1 MKQESPVQDEERVIT
16 DEMLALARSRIGVP
30 MKVHVPFNEFVTV
43 DAIRHFAHGT
53 GDDNPLYCDRN
64 YGAKTRWG
72 STIAPPPL
80 LQKHWQPRA
89 TRLEQGRQCQGP
101 RPSQRH
107 PLLVRGRDHPLAPA
121 HLSRRPAIRPPIS
134 TGLPRKAKLLH
145 WRQSSHRD
153 SSTGIQKPAR
163 RIGGSGRRERVPR
176 RPAKEVG

>member
-16 DEMLALARSRIGVP
+16 DEMLALARSRIGAP

-53 GDDNPLYCDRN
+53 GDDNPMYCDRN

-72 STIAPPPL
+72 NMIAPPLFYRSTGNPEARD
-80 LQKHWQPRA
+80 WS
-89 TRLEQGRQCQGP
+89 EGRQCQGP
-101 RPSQRH
+101 GPPQRH

-121 HLSRRPAIRPPIS
+121 HLSRRPAIRPPFS
-134 TGLPRKAKLLH
+134 PGLPRKAKLLH
-145 WRQSSHRD
+145 RRQSGHRG

-163 RIGGSGRRERVPR
+163 RIGGSGR
-176 RPAKEVG
+176 

>member
-72 STIAPPPL
+72 STIAPPLFYRSTGNPE
-80 LQKHWQPRA
+80 PRDWSKEDSVRA
-89 TRLEQGRQCQGP
+89 RD
-101 RPSQRH
+101 PSQRH

-121 HLSRRPAIRPPIS
+121 HLSRRPAIRPPFS